1 MQPKDVKSTAKCVI
15 RAELMDRW
23 SKRIYLRACLMVQRC
38 PSESAHLGTL
48 RSIACVEG
56 RKVDDGNVVKLG
68 VLLCGLFVGQFD
80 VLWRHVCTMRW
91 LEVILWTHNKSDDV
105 VNDVHDF
112 LRPLIVGSRVRPVQI
127 RGYHTSTVKYRV
139 VPPPKF

>member
-1 MQPKDVKSTAKCVI
+1 
-15 RAELMDRW
+15 
-23 SKRIYLRACLMVQRC
+23 MVQRC

-56 RKVDDGNVVKLG
+56 RKVDDRNVVKLG

-127 RGYHTSTVKYRV
+127 MGIPHEYCKVSSCSPSQVLVHCDVTPSVTELCL
-139 VPPPKF
+139 